1 MAPIRRSYTDLL
13 VCQPVNRLARLKWQC
28 LVQHI
33 YVLKNIFIGGFIN
46 RVCFMCLYKRCSPRN
61 FFDVIVGAIASYELV
76 ADLIGKLYRSQ
87 DRLSRGANGQ
97 SHYRPSRWGPA
108 EHYRTLWL
116 CEWPVKDSRLP
127 ISCLCHKGLNFICDI
142 AKTSWFQR
150 EIPVVRHPVTSPC
163 AASLLG

>member
-1 MAPIRRSYTDLL
+1 MAMPSPAYLCSQEHFHWWVHQSGLL
-13 VCQPVNRLARLKWQC
+13 
-28 LVQHI
+28 
-33 YVLKNIFIGGFIN
+33 YVLVWEMQTQK
-46 RVCFMCLYKRCSPRN
+46 L
-61 FFDVIVGAIASYELV
+61 FDVIVGAIASYELV